1 MLTLKA
7 PAKINLTLEVL
18 GRRDDGYH
26 DVVSVMQA
34 IDLCDT
40 VTLELADEIT
50 LECAVPE
57 LQSDD
62 NLALQAARMLAEVS
76 GHTGGA
82 RIILKKEIPVT
93 AGLGGGSSDAA
104 AVLNGLNALWE
115 LDLSMDD
122 LSAIAPRLGSDVSF
136 FLHGGT
142 CLAQGRGETV
152 RSLPPADLEWMVVL
166 APQIEVGNKTAAAYA
181 RMTESAFTKGA
192 LTRKL
197 AARIQGG
204 GDVPPQFLFNAFD
217 AIAFDVYPGLEH
229 YWKTLSEMGARE
241 IHVAGSG
248 PSLYAPVSRKE
259 VGTAIQLLLTRTHGW
274 DAFLVSPLPRVSSP
288 PRAGGSPT

>member
-1 MLTLKA
+1 MITLKA

-26 DVVSVMQA
+26 DIVSVMQA
-34 IDLCDT
+34 IDLCDE
-40 VTLELADEIT
+40 VKLEPADEIA
-50 LECAVPE
+50 LECSAPE

-62 NLALQAARMLAEVS
+62 NLALRAARMLAEVS
-76 GHTGGA
+76 GHPGGA
-82 RIILKKEIPVT
+82 HIILEKEVPV
-93 AGLGGGSSDAA
+93 ASGLGGGSSDAA
-104 AVLNGLNALWE
+104 AVLKGLNALWG
-115 LDLSMDD
+115 LGLSLDD
-122 LSAIAPRLGSDVSF
+122 LSRIAARLGSDVSF

-152 RSLPPADLEWMVVL
+152 RPLPPADIEWMVVL
-166 APQIEVGNKTAAAYA
+166 APRIEAQDKTASAYA

-217 AIAFDVYPGLEH
+217 AIALDVYPGLDR
-229 YWKTLSEMGARE
+229 YWKTLSGLGARE

-248 PSLYAPVSRKE
+248 PSLYAPVSRRE

-274 DAFLVSPLPRVSSP
+274 DAFLVSPLPRTGESP
-288 PRAGGSPT
+288 P